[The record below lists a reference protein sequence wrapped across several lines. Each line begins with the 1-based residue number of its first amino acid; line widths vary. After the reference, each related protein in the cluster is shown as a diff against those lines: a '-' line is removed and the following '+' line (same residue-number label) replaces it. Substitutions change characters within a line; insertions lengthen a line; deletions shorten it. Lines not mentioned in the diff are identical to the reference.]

1 MTGAMDLPRQS
12 PASAL
17 GPRLAV
23 AFGRAWRGSFL
34 GDFAWERGAIR
45 VRKTGAR
52 IPLDGAL
59 LHEIAVWSAFCVV
72 LTALSMAGLFGR
84 AGPRMA
90 FLPDRPRPWYLVR
103 VALMAAGGR
112 VVRDPAQADL
122 VMQFEDAVEGWHA
135 PPRAVPPAALLNF
148 SAGDIRKSRVAAAFE
163 QAFGYP
169 LTLDPATGAG
179 LAVEKSEGN
188 GVHDGRCIMRP
199 CPPRPGFVYQRFIDT
214 QAEDG
219 LVEDL
224 RTPTVAGR
232 PVAVF
237 IKRRRPEARFSNDNL
252 DCVLRRPEDVF
263 CPEEIEAIGRFCAFL
278 GLDWGG
284 LDILRDRADGRLY
297 VVDANKTDMG
307 PPIALPLRDK
317 LRAVRALAAA
327 LRALAAS
334 RRSMI

>member
-1 MTGAMDLPRQS
+1 MDLPRQS
-12 PASAL
+12 PASARR
-17 GPRLAV
+17 PRLPLGVGPARRV
-23 AFGRAWRGSFL
+23 SFL
-34 GDFAWERGAIR
+34 GDFAWERGAVR

-52 IPLDGAL
+52 ILLDGAL
-59 LHEIAVWSAFCVV
+59 LRDILIWSVFYVV
-72 LTALSMAGLFGR
+72 LAALSMAGLFGR

-112 VVRDPAQADL
+112 VVPDPARADL

-148 SAGDIRKSRVAAAFE
+148 GAGDIRKSQVAAAFE

-169 LTLDPATGAG
+169 LSLDPATGEG

-188 GVHDGRCIMRP
+188 GVHDGRCISRP

-237 IKRRRPEARFSNDNL
+237 IKRRRPEARFSNDNVA
-252 DCVLRRPEDVF
+252 CVLR
-263 CPEEIEAIGRFCAFL
+263 CPEEVFSPEETAAIGRFCALL

-284 LDILRDRADGRLY
+284 LDILRDRADDRLY
-297 VVDANKTDMG
+297 IVDANKTDMG
-307 PPIALPLRDK
+307 PPIALSLRDK
-317 LRAVRALAAA
+317 LRAVRALGAA